1 MNTSNQLNKDK
12 EHISEMFNDIAGS
25 YDRMNHLLSFN
36 IDKSWRKK
44 LVASVKMCQPKR
56 VLDVATGTGD
66 VAFKILKEHTCHISA
81 IDISAK
87 MLEVAVQKAAD
98 YGVAE
103 NIDFVEAE
111 AAKLPFDDDS
121 FDCITVAFGIRNF
134 ENLEKG
140 LTEMQR
146 VLKPGGK
153 LLILEFSKPK
163 PPFSYLYALYSYTI
177 LPLAGLMFAKNAK
190 AYVYLQRSAAI
201 FPNRSA
207 LLDILRKCN
216 YSSAKYT
223 PLTFGM
229 VCLYEC
235 FKENS

>member
-1 MNTSNQLNKDK
+1 
-12 EHISEMFNDIAGS
+12 MFNDIAPS
-25 YDRMNHLLSFN
+25 YDRLNHLLSFH

-44 LVASVKMCQPKR
+44 LVASVKQCNPTR

-66 VAFKILKEHTCHISA
+66 VAFKILQQHKCSISA

-87 MLEVAVQKAAD
+87 MLEVAKRKATEAD
-98 YGVAE
+98 VNE
-103 NIDFVEAE
+103 SIEFIEAE
-111 AAKLPFDDDS
+111 AAQLPFADES
-121 FDCITVAFGIRNF
+121 FDCITVAFGVRNF
-134 ENLEKG
+134 EDLEKG
-140 LTEMQR
+140 LTEMKR

-201 FPNRSA
+201 FPNREA
-207 LLDILRKCN
+207 MLDILSKCD
-216 YSSAKYT
+216 YKKAKYT
-223 PLTFGM
+223 SLTFGM
-229 VCLYEC
+229 VCLYES
-235 FKENS
+235 FKEKP